1 MTFSAAGP
9 SVRTHRRGGKG
20 TRRTKRRKIFA
31 PWIIVVTVTTL
42 VLGLVTAG
50 FTYLITAGCDGE
62 QRFTLLTSQEMGN
75 ALRTLA
81 RDWAESGP
89 EVEGTCVAVDV
100 VDKDSADVQQALSPD
115 WNTKLDGAQPDV
127 WVPEASAWA
136 RMAEDKDSAAK
147 MLPELR
153 PSVATSSTVI
163 AMPKVMAAAMG
174 VPDAKLTW
182 AELLKKAGSAD
193 GWGAFGHADW
203 GKVKLGMA
211 NPLRSTA
218 SLLGLLAIIDGDDN
232 GEVTDDEL
240 DNVVTLTKNLSV
252 YSEDS
257 TELIAGLRKADGE
270 QTALAY
276 VSAFP
281 ALERDVLSYNRTN
294 PAQPLVAV
302 YPSNGSPDADYPYL
316 TLNAPW
322 STPVKQEAARQFL
335 EFVRGDEGRAVFQHD
350 GFRDPNRNAGG
361 DFNESN
367 GLQPAV
373 AAPPRALMLAD
384 AVTNTVRTWTALN
397 RVTNLLF
404 VVDTSEP
411 MGAEVKVNG
420 QSTTLLAVAG
430 QALKNALGMFADK
443 SHAGLWQFSA
453 DYGQGKDWA
462 ELVKM
467 GELTKDRRT
476 SLNGQIDALVAG
488 DTSGLYATTLAAYEH
503 MQANYVQGAKNM
515 VVLLTAGTDTSP
527 NRTMD
532 LQKLT
537 GELTAKGDPNKPVTV
552 VTIGYGQQADENAMQ
567 AIAAATK
574 GQYFPSTYPDQI
586 NKALLNA
593 LFTGR

>member
-9 SVRTHRRGGKG
+9 DVRTHRRGGKG
-20 TRRTKRRKIFA
+20 TRRSKRRKIFA
-31 PWIIVVTVTTL
+31 PWIIVTTVTAL
-42 VLGLVTAG
+42 VLGLITAG
-50 FTYLITAGCDGE
+50 FTYLITSGCDGE
-62 QRFTLLTSQEMGN
+62 QRFTLLTSQELGN
-75 ALRTLA
+75 SLRTLA
-81 RDWAESGP
+81 REWADTGP
-89 EVEGTCVAVDV
+89 GVDGTCVAVDV
-100 VDKDSADVQQALSPD
+100 VDKESADVQQALSPD

-136 RMAEDKDSAAK
+136 RMAQDKDAAAK
-147 MLPELR
+147 MLPDLR
-153 PSVATSSTVI
+153 PSVARSSTVI
-163 AMPKVMAAAMG
+163 AMPKVMAEAMKA
-174 VPDAKLTW
+174 PDAKLTW
-182 AELLKKAGSAD
+182 ADLLRKAGSAE
-193 GWGAFGHADW
+193 GWAAYGHADW

-211 NPLRSTA
+211 NPLKSTA

-240 DNVVTLTKNLSV
+240 KNVMTLKNNLSV
-252 YSEDS
+252 YPEDS
-257 TELIAGLRKADGE
+257 TKLIAGLRKADAE

-281 ALERDVLSYNRTN
+281 ALERDVLSYNRGN
-294 PAQPLVAV
+294 PRQPLVAI

-335 EFVRGDEGRAVFQHD
+335 EFVRSDAGRAALQHD

-373 AAPPRALMLAD
+373 AAPPRDEMQAE
-384 AVTNTVRTWTALN
+384 AVTNTVTTWTALN
-397 RVTNLLF
+397 RMTNVLF

-411 MGAEVKVNG
+411 MAAQVTVNG
-420 QSTTLLAVAG
+420 KNTTLLAMAG
-430 QALKNALGMFADK
+430 QALKNALEMIDGK
-443 SHAGLWQFSA
+443 SHAGLWQFSTN
-453 DYGQGKDWA
+453 YGNGKDYL
-462 ELVKM
+462 ELVTM
-467 GELTKDRRT
+467 GELNGNRR
-476 SLNGQIDALVAG
+476 SEFKSDIDGLQAG
-488 DTSGLYATTLAAYEH
+488 DASGLFDTTLAAYTT
-503 MQANYVQGAKNM
+503 MQSHYVENAKNM

-532 LQKLT
+532 LEKLT
-537 GELTAKGDPNKPVTV
+537 GELTAKGDPNKPVSV
-552 VTIGYGQQADENAMQ
+552 VTIGYGGKADENAMQ